1 MIFSDELKKILPE
14 LRAFAR
20 SLARDT
26 VHADDLVQETCL
38 RAWYAREQF
47 DTSRPFRPWVFRI
60 LRNAFYERSRRMA
73 RRVDM
78 ENEFFESELVEECR
92 LEERSDL
99 ARMTK
104 AIYSLK
110 PKQRDAF
117 ILAVVAG
124 FTYEETAEI
133 CETSSGTIKSRVS
146 RARETILEVY
156 ESSGPV
162 KLPDDTSD
170 FDLDHPMEAFEAHL
184 RALQANTVAA

>member
-1 MIFSDELKKILPE
+1 MIFADELKKILPD

-38 RAWYAREQF
+38 RAWNARDQF

-78 ENEFFESELVEECR
+78 DSEFFESALIEECR

-110 PKQRDAF
+110 AKQRDAF
-117 ILAVVAG
+117 ILVVVAG
-124 FTYEETAEI
+124 FTYEQTAEI
-133 CETSSGTIKSRVS
+133 CEATVGTVKSRVS
-146 RARETILEVY
+146 RARELILSVY
-156 ESSGPV
+156 ESKGPV
-162 KLPDDTSD
+162 KLADDASTL
-170 FDLDHPMEAFEAHL
+170 DLEHPMEAFEAHL
-184 RALQANTVAA
+184 RALQTGTSAA

>member
-1 MIFSDELKKILPE
+1 MIFADELKKILPD
-14 LRAFAR
+14 LRAFAH

-38 RAWYAREQF
+38 RAWNARDQF

-78 ENEFFESELVEECR
+78 DSEFFESALIEECR

-110 PKQRDAF
+110 AKQRDAF
-117 ILAVVAG
+117 ILVVVAG
-124 FTYEETAEI
+124 FTYEQTAEI
-133 CETSSGTIKSRVS
+133 CEATVGTVKSRVS
-146 RARETILEVY
+146 RARELILSVY
-156 ESSGPV
+156 ESKGPV
-162 KLPDDTSD
+162 KLADDASTL
-170 FDLDHPMEAFEAHL
+170 DLEHPMEAFEAHL
-184 RALQANTVAA
+184 RALQTGTSAA

>member
-1 MIFSDELKKILPE
+1 MIFADELKKILPD

-38 RAWYAREQF
+38 RAWNARDQF

-78 ENEFFESELVEECR
+78 DSEFFESALIEECR

-110 PKQRDAF
+110 AKQRDAF
-117 ILAVVAG
+117 ILVVVAG
-124 FTYEETAEI
+124 FTYEQTAEI
-133 CETSSGTIKSRVS
+133 CEATVGTVKSRVS
-146 RARETILEVY
+146 RARELILSVY
-156 ESSGPV
+156 ESKGPV
-162 KLPDDTSD
+162 KLADDASTL
-170 FDLDHPMEAFEAHL
+170 DLEHPMEAFEAHF
-184 RALQANTVAA
+184 RALQTGTSAA

>member
-38 RAWYAREQF
+38 RAWNARDQF

-60 LRNAFYERSRRMA
+60 LRNAFYERSRRSA

-78 ENEFFESELVEECR
+78 ENEFFESALVEQCR

-104 AIYSLK
+104 AIYSLN

-117 ILAVVAG
+117 ILVVVAG
-124 FTYEETAEI
+124 FTYEQTAEI
-133 CETSSGTIKSRVS
+133 CETTIGTVKSRVS
-146 RARETILEVY
+146 RAREVILALY
-156 ESSGPV
+156 ESSEPV
-162 KLPDDTSD
+162 KLADDASAL
-170 FDLDHPMEAFEAHL
+170 DLNDPLDAFESHL
-184 RALQANTVAA
+184 RVLQNGTFAA

>member
-1 MIFSDELKKILPE
+1 MIFSDELKTILPD

-20 SLARDT
+20 SLARDA

-38 RAWYAREQF
+38 RAWNARDQF

-78 ENEFFESELVEECR
+78 ENEFFESALVEQCR

-110 PKQRDAF
+110 AKQRDAF
-117 ILAVVAG
+117 ILVVVAG
-124 FTYEETAEI
+124 FTYEQTAEI
-133 CETSSGTIKSRVS
+133 CETTVGTVKSRVS
-146 RARETILEVY
+146 RARELILAVY
-156 ESSGPV
+156 ESSAPV
-162 KLPDDTSD
+162 RIADDAATL
-170 FDLDHPMEAFEAHL
+170 DLEDPMETFGAHL
-184 RALQANTVAA
+184 RSLQGNTFAA